1 VLSTV
6 QFGEYPMKHSILPM
20 DYFFKQYELK
30 EGRRKSRKVEN
41 FIEKYALSLYCSHMN
56 NDDEYFLLK
65 SNFEEMVEDISAL
78 YISKE
83 YVGLMSW
90 LINRAFCVT
99 PNTKGR
105 RHITQSTLYKNKSI
119 LLKTL
124 YSINPSN
131 LLAIFSK
138 NL

>member
-1 VLSTV
+1 
-6 QFGEYPMKHSILPM
+6 
-20 DYFFKQYELK
+20 
-30 EGRRKSRKVEN
+30 
-41 FIEKYALSLYCSHMN
+41 MN

-119 LLKTL
+119 LLKL
-124 YSINPSN
+124 CNKINT
-131 LLAIFSK
+131 
-138 NL
+138 

>member
-1 VLSTV
+1 
-6 QFGEYPMKHSILPM
+6 
-20 DYFFKQYELK
+20 
-30 EGRRKSRKVEN
+30 
-41 FIEKYALSLYCSHMN
+41 MN

-65 SNFEEMVEDISAL
+65 SNFEEMVEDIGSI

-124 YSINPSN
+124 YSVNPSN
-131 LLAIFSK
+131 LLAVFSK